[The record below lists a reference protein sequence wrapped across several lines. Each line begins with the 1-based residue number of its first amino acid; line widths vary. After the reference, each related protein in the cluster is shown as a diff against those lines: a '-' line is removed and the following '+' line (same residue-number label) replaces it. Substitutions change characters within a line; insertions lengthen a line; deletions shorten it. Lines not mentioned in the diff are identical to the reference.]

1 MHSYVGEISEG
12 LRRHLRDRSAGRAVM
27 NGDDGPA
34 RALYEFLAQQGLLS
48 ISLPEELGGVG
59 LGLKEEAHI
68 LEILSYFVSPVPIL
82 PVFLASHVLA
92 AGDRASPDLTEIARA
107 LSSGSSRVGVAVS
120 VSSGFGYEV
129 KANTEQNTVTGSISD
144 VLDGATLDTAIV
156 HSTDGWWAI
165 DMADAQRTVGDTL
178 DATRRLASIAFAD
191 APATWLGNVGAADI
205 EAVAWVGIAAE
216 ALGAAQ
222 ACLDLAVE
230 HALTRKQFGEFIGR
244 FQATKQKLADNLMMI
259 EAARSTLWGAC
270 NVVPGSW
277 PNEGAARAA
286 KALATQAGVTVAG
299 DSVQLHGA
307 MGVTWEHDLHLL
319 MRRTKHCQLA
329 LGAPESHLAATADN
343 LLRETGVRRSP
354 NDAPELFANLNEEDA
369 EFLSSLRA
377 WLDVHAT
384 RERVS
389 ALKRSSVA
397 DRRNWQ
403 AEMADGG
410 WVGIHW
416 PREYGGRD
424 ASFTQQILYHAE
436 LTARGLPRLV
446 GNRGLTIVAP
456 TLIKHGSVEQKRL
469 LEPTRRGD
477 ILWATAFSEPG
488 AGSDLAGLQTSATI
502 DGDELVING
511 TKIWTSSAHFSDW
524 AYTLVRTGAKIPKHG
539 GITCVV
545 LPLDVPGLEIVPIR
559 LNNGSHHFNQLFFDN
574 VRIPLSNV
582 VGPIN
587 EGWTKV
593 NRTSMAHEHFTNFL
607 GTHAGYSRVLDDI
620 VARLAARE
628 ATDQAVDHDLRRRL
642 ANAAIAVKMLH
653 LNGMRNVVRIQAGE
667 DPGAEGSIQKV
678 LGQEEEK
685 RLFEL
690 ALDVA
695 GGSGVA
701 NSRWG
706 RAYLSSRAATI
717 GGGTSEIHRNKLAE
731 RVLGM
736 PRDPWS
742 DDVKKVELTEVKQKV
757 ALG

>member
-1 MHSYVGEISEG
+1 MHSYVGEITEG
-12 LRRHLRDRSAGRAVM
+12 LRRHLKERSAARALM
-27 NGDDGPA
+27 NGDAGPA
-34 RALYEFLAQQGLLS
+34 RELYEFLAQQGLLA

-59 LGLKEEAHI
+59 LGLKEEAEV
-68 LEILSYFVSPVPIL
+68 LESLSYFVSPVPVL
-82 PVFLASHVLA
+82 PLYLAAYVLA
-92 AGDRASPDLTEIARA
+92 ARRAASPELRSLAEA
-107 LSSGSSRVGVAVS
+107 LASGRSRVGVAVS
-120 VSSGFGYEV
+120 VKTGFDYAIASDVNCRISG
-129 KANTEQNTVTGSISD
+129 TIPD
-144 VLDGATLDTAIV
+144 VLDGATLDIFIV
-156 HSTDGWWAI
+156 HSATGWWAVDVKDTKVSI
-165 DMADAQRTVGDTL
+165 VDTL
-178 DATRRLASIAFAD
+178 DATRRLASISFSD
-191 APATWLGNVGAADI
+191 APGIWLGDIAAAKI

-230 HALTRKQFGEFIGR
+230 HALTRKQFGEPIGR
-244 FQATKQKLADNLMMI
+244 FQATKQKLADNLMMV

-270 NVVPGSW
+270 NILPGEL
-277 PNEGAARAA
+277 PNESAARAA
-286 KALATQAGVTVAG
+286 KALATQAAVTVAG
-299 DSVQLHGA
+299 DAVQLHGA

-319 MRRTKHCQLA
+319 MRRSKHCQLA
-329 LGAPESHLAATADN
+329 LGVPESHLAATADI
-343 LLRETGVRRSP
+343 LLRSVDTERSP
-354 NDAPELFANLNEEDA
+354 DEVPELFSNLNEEDGSFLA
-369 EFLSSLRA
+369 ELRA

-397 DRRNWQ
+397 DRRAWQ

-416 PREYGGRD
+416 PQQYGGRD

-456 TLIKHGSVEQKRL
+456 TLIKHGSHEQKKL

-477 ILWATAFSEPG
+477 ILWSTAFSEPG
-488 AGSDLAGLQTSATI
+488 AGSDLASLQTVARI
-502 DGDELVING
+502 EGDELVING
-511 TKIWTSSAHFSDW
+511 TKIWTTSAHFSDW
-524 AYTLVRTGAKIPKHG
+524 AYTLVRTGPKFPKHD

-545 LPLDVPGLEIVPIR
+545 LPLDVAGLQIVPIR
-559 LNNGSHHFNQLFFDN
+559 LNNGSHHFNQLFFDD
-574 VRIPLSNV
+574 VRIPLTNI
-582 VGPIN
+582 VGPVN

-620 VARLAARE
+620 VKRLAERE
-628 ATDQAVDHDLRRRL
+628 AIDQAIDHDLRRRL
-642 ANAAIAVKMLH
+642 ANSAISVKMLH

-695 GGSGVA
+695 GAAGVA

-742 DDVKKVELTEVKQKV
+742 EEGKKVESSDVKQKV
-757 ALG
+757 VLG